1 LITIIAIRFSRTG
14 MTAKQQRKG
23 KGKYGL
29 DCFDSRL
36 DSVEGYMLNINIT
49 TNYKNISVLRNQL
62 R

>member
-1 LITIIAIRFSRTG
+1 

-36 DSVEGYMLNINIT
+36 DSVEGDMLNINIT
-49 TNYKNISVLRNQL
+49 NNYKNIRVLRTQL